1 MSGVRP
7 VFKDLMHSLIG
18 GNAAQGMANMA
29 IQPGQLTTANLTAAM
44 QSGLLAQQAQN
55 KRINSKRIFHGNIEV
70 LHVANGYVINIG
82 TREGY
87 EYTTHIAQTIT
98 EVNEIIAAA
107 MVAFQ
112 LESP

>member
-1 MSGVRP
+1 M
-7 VFKDLMHSLIG
+7 FKDLMHNLLGNSNHISGGTITAGNISSL
-18 GNAAQGMANMA
+18 
-29 IQPGQLTTANLTAAM
+29 GQV
-44 QSGLLAQQAQN
+44 QA
-55 KRINSKRIFHGNIEV
+55 KRSNSRRIFHGNVEV
-70 LHVANGYVINIG
+70 QQVANGYVVNIG

-112 LESP
+112 LENK